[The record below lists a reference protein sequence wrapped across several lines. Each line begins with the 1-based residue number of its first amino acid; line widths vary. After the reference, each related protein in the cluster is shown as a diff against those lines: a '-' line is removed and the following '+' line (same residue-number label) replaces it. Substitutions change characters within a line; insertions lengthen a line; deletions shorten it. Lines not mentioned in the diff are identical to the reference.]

1 MHCRIGPDSLWLH
14 DSDAWDDVHDAQ
26 HGVRA
31 TVDPGLTAVASGV
44 EGCRCERFG
53 SSCRRPSGIGP
64 WWTTS
69 IGSSEMWTN
78 ICDTFGLGRMGP
90 EHDDGVCGVA
100 GPLFAVVCEDG
111 AGLADRR

>member
-1 MHCRIGPDSLWLH
+1 MTSSLRTDSGCSFSNPVSHRGLLFSRESPRVVHCRIWPDSVWVH

-78 ICDTFGLGRMGP
+78 ICDTF
-90 EHDDGVCGVA
+90 
-100 GPLFAVVCEDG
+100 
-111 AGLADRR
+111 